1 MSNPTAE
8 KTFNLLKNW
17 GAIKEAC
24 KDCNGDC
31 AHCNIFLEAQKE
43 KVTNA

>member
-1 MSNPTAE
+1 MSNSTAE
-8 KTFNLLKNW
+8 KAFNLLKNW
-17 GAIKEAC
+17 GAIKEQC

-43 KVTNA
+43 RVSDV